1 MRRKSSS
8 AVPAVALFF
17 LIAISSLSPFIFS
30 QQDDT
35 AGPLEF
41 ENIIPARSGASG
53 DPGVSDVPVWRIGD
67 KWIYSGTF
75 DPTALIVNSGVSAS
89 VGEINGDTT
98 AEVISITEHFNSS
111 HNNISINH
119 CWGHQQLIT
128 RDILTYL

>member
-41 ENIIPARSGASG
+41 ENIIP
-53 DPGVSDVPVWRIGD
+53 DEEFPIFVITILNNYKSDIIIDKLVDSILRI
-67 KWIYSGTF
+67 K
-75 DPTALIVNSGVSAS
+75 
-89 VGEINGDTT
+89 EMK
-98 AEVISITEHFNSS
+98 
-111 HNNISINH
+111 
-119 CWGHQQLIT
+119 
-128 RDILTYL
+128 

>member
-1 MRRKSSS
+1 MRRESSS

-35 AGPLEF
+35 TGPLEF
-41 ENIIPARSGASG
+41 ENIIPARAGAAG

-98 AEVISITEHFNSS
+98 AEVISITEQSVDNKTVLAYTLRSYANFDKA
-111 HNNISINH
+111 
-119 CWGHQQLIT
+119 GPPG
-128 RDILTYL
+128 